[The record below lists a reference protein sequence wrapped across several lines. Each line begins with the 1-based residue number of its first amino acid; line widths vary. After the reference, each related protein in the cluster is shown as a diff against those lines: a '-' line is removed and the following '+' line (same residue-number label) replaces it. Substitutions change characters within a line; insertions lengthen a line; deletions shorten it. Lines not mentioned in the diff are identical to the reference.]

1 LSINLINIVE
11 LRQTSKMQI
20 LCENFGPWQSCP
32 LPGGRWTMR
41 VYGLSVIRHPVNFAA
56 HHFSVSPIA
65 TSSQSVH
72 NFMRCPDHK
81 QTKWSHHPLSLSG
94 LVDV

>member
-1 LSINLINIVE
+1 V
-11 LRQTSKMQI
+11 KI
-20 LCENFGPWQSCP
+20 LGRGSPAPFREE
-32 LPGGRWTMR
+32 GGLC
-41 VYGLSVIRHPVNFAA
+41 VSVIRHPVNFAA

-72 NFMRCPDHK
+72 NFVRCPDHK

-94 LVDV
+94 LGDV